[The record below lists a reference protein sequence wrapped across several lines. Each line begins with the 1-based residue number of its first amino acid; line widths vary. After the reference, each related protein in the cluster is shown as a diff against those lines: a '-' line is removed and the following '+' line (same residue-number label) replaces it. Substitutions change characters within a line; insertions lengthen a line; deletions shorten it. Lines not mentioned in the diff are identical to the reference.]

1 MEVEDKKKKDPTYL
15 TKNELWDGIW
25 LREKYPSRY
34 DELYDM
40 DEDMLNTVDE
50 QFRLMYGYR
59 GKL

>member
-1 MEVEDKKKKDPTYL
+1 MVKEKEIDPIYL
-15 TKNELWDGIW
+15 TRNKLWDRDW
-25 LREKYPSRY
+25 LMDKYPDRY
-34 DELYDM
+34 DDLYDM